1 MKRVL
6 SLVLITALLV
16 SIAGLALATDTP
28 LRVIQGEE
36 RMMLEGKDI
45 FTYTSGELSILWEA
59 SEHSGEFSIDQIASA
74 DADEANQMPGLYIP
88 FEEFQVFAFSTD
100 ENAAET
106 REALHALP
114 LTETQ
119 YPVASVTLTDSG
131 AIGPFGIEV
140 AMTVETLQSL
150 LPELSEAMLDV
161 GATGYDASYTMRYQD
176 AQGNTFV
183 IEVLTLLDMVSHCT
197 ITRE

>member
-1 MKRVL
+1 MKKIL
-6 SLVLITALLV
+6 SLVLVTALLV
-16 SIAGLALATDTP
+16 SIMGLALATDTP
-28 LRVIQGEE
+28 IRVIQGEE

-45 FTYTSGELSILWEA
+45 FTYTSGELCILWEA
-59 SEHSGEFSIDQIASA
+59 TELPDELLIKQIDSA
-74 DADEANQMPGLYIP
+74 DEDEASQIPGLYIP
-88 FEEFQVFAFSTD
+88 FEEFQVLTFSAD
-100 ENAAET
+100 EDAAEN
-106 REALHALP
+106 REMLHALP

-119 YPVASVTLTDSG
+119 YPVTCVTLKDSG

-140 AMTVETLQSL
+140 GMTVETLQSL
-150 LPELSEAMLDV
+150 LPESSEETLNA

-176 AQGNTFV
+176 VQGNIFV